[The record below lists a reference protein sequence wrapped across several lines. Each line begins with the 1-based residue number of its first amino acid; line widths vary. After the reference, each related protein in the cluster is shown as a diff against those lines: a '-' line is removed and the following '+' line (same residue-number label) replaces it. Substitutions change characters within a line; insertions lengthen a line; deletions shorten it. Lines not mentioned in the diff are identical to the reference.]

1 MSILKYKI
9 RQPEDWTFAIRRI
22 EALRDTHIPASG
34 FELRIEKAKKPR
46 SLDQNAISHVWYAII
61 ATVENQDT
69 AREVKY
75 LCKYNLGVPILREN
89 PEYSQMI
96 EKILGPLDYESRVE
110 AMEYLRVSSL
120 LNKEQMSRYLEAIQR
135 HYAGRV
141 PLEFPK
147 ERVIG

>member
-1 MSILKYKI
+1 MKLKYKI
-9 RQPEDWTFAIRRI
+9 RRPEDWTFAIRRI
-22 EALRDTHIPASG
+22 EALRDTPIPKAG
-34 FELRIEKAKKPR
+34 FELRIEKSRKPR
-46 SLDQNAISHVWYAII
+46 SLDQNAISHVWYAIVSE
-61 ATVENQDT
+61 VESEYT
-69 AREVKY
+69 PKEVKH
-75 LCKYNLGVPILREN
+75 LCKYSFGVPLLREN

-120 LNKEQMSRYLEAIQR
+120 LSKEQMSRYLEAIQR

-147 ERVIG
+147 AKVIA